1 MASNINTLIQMVS
14 KIGGMTVLPEL
25 AIQQL
30 SEEQQA
36 KTSHFRKPFPV
47 REISLIY
54 YKPTYKQK
62 MLDELV
68 SFIKEALTPRLNYFK
83 NPKDF
88 VMVKPQ

>member
-1 MASNINTLIQMVS
+1 M
-14 KIGGMTVLPEL
+14 
-25 AIQQL
+25 
-30 SEEQQA
+30 
-36 KTSHFRKPFPV
+36 

-68 SFIKEALTPRLNYFK
+68 NFIKEALTPRLNYFK